1 MLTKIKYLQLDVS
14 FCENYVPFN
23 KGFNM
28 DTALQF
34 SPAFVAFLLPV
45 PLFQP

>member
-1 MLTKIKYLQLDVS
+1 MLTKISTTRCLSIEKIS
-14 FCENYVPFN
+14 VPFN

-34 SPAFVAFLLPV
+34 STAFVAFLLPV

>member
-1 MLTKIKYLQLDVS
+1 MLTKLS
-14 FCENYVPFN
+14 TTSSEHRENYIPCN

-34 SPAFVAFLLPV
+34 PTAFVAFLLPV